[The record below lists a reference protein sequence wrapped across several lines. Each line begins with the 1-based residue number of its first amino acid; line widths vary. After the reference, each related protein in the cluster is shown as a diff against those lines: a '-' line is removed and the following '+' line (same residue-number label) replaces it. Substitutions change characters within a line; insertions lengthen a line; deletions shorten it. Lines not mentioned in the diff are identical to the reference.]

1 MSTPASASIAGLT
14 PETAKRFTYMDVT
27 VDTVSMAI
35 AGDFT
40 IYVVTEG
47 IVNTFKALVIFHRE
61 LAGTTRD
68 AAYSDRGCLT
78 YPIVLPGEAQ
88 TNATVR

>member
-1 MSTPASASIAGLT
+1 
-14 PETAKRFTYMDVT
+14 MDVT

-61 LAGTTRD
+61 LAGTTG
-68 AAYSDRGCLT
+68 APPPWRGTRRASVAL
-78 YPIVLPGEAQ
+78 PIASAPCP
-88 TNATVR
+88 RIM